1 MQRKK
6 RTFFALSFA
15 LVALLIAT
23 TAFADIANKSGYD
36 QFKDSIKRTAEIC
49 STQLDSFT
57 AEYSMVLKDNGRV
70 LLSENSVNKYDM
82 VNNITETITN
92 SQRLNGR
99 SFSYYSYSDK
109 NTEIRRPD
117 DSEEYYVTTYLEEKE
132 PLQIDNPFTEDE
144 AKDVERIIDA
154 LVGGLRDHVQVEE
167 FADGSKEFYGS
178 LNEVQIPALINAITS
193 FQVKQEFSYGRQND
207 LGFRLTQ
214 DIFVK
219 GISGS
224 ASFNSDGLMESI
236 LGTVT
241 ISGKDAE
248 GNTHE
253 LTLDLLIRIF
263 DVNSTEIEKP
273 DLTGKKVIKEEGVSR
288 KPYSEKLA
296 NPEKYIGSYKNDIII
311 EKDGRFV
318 KIGERKLEIT
328 ILNNSQIAG
337 KYTEEYK
344 DGYQEYAAN
353 KMEFSF
359 VGNFNDDYR
368 SATLEITD
376 NSGTVQQGNIFIDEY
391 RAKIELYL
399 DRPYHH
405 PLQYDSTFTPD
416 LD

>member
-15 LVALLIAT
+15 LGALLIAT

-328 ILNNSQIAG
+328 TLNNSQIAG

-399 DRPYHH
+399 DRSYN
-405 PLQYDSTFTPD
+405 PLRYDPTFSPD